1 MDTNWKSVPTKMTP
15 EMRAAAAAAGREYM
29 EETGGNNIDVMWA
42 AALEAAPAQSVSHE
56 VEVIV
61 RDANATYRAAPKATP
76 AAEAA
81 GLRGISTT
89 CTMGSRQA
97 VIALLKKSTRP
108 LDVTGA
114 QITAMLPEA
123 GDRYGVSRFHVIVN
137 EEPRK

>member
-1 MDTNWKSVPTKMTP
+1 MTIWKSVPVMMTP
-15 EMRAAAAAAGREYM
+15 AMHAAAAAAARKYM
-29 EETGGNNIDVMWA
+29 EATGGNNLHVIWA

-81 GLRGISTT
+81 GLKGISTT

-123 GDRYGVSRFHVIVN
+123 GDRYDVSRFHVIVN
-137 EEPRK
+137 EELRK

>member
-15 EMRAAAAAAGREYM
+15 EMRAAAAAAAREYLK
-29 EETGGNNIDVMWA
+29 ETGRNNIDVMWA
-42 AALEAAPAQSVSHE
+42 AALEAAPVQRVSHA

-76 AAEAA
+76 SADAA
-81 GLRGISTT
+81 GLKGISTT